1 MFLNCQW
8 LDKPLLNIY
17 EENLLNGSDNTCAS
31 KIAPNMLTSD
41 NSHLS
46 YKQWLILSVTQ
57 VFAELLNRTNKDTKI
72 ILFFAIQH
80 FDINS
85 LKKYNNWKQQGVK
98 S

>member
-1 MFLNCQW
+1 
-8 LDKPLLNIY
+8 
-17 EENLLNGSDNTCAS
+17 
-31 KIAPNMLTSD
+31 MLTSD
-41 NSHLS
+41 ISHLS

-85 LKKYNNWKQQGVK
+85 LKNIIIGNNKALK
-98 S
+98 ANAL